1 MTDSVIKLTLPPR
14 PHPAD
19 ELFEVIWTLNKV
31 ERKGWYD
38 LLLLRHDEGRT
49 EAIAR
54 LRNRAEVLTGK
65 LLHASPEDRV
75 GAKCVAGIM
84 KGRVCVRRREPLC
97 DLDAIIR
104 EERPWG

>member
-1 MTDSVIKLTLPPR
+1 MIENVIKLLLPPR

-19 ELFEVIWTLNKV
+19 ELFAVIWTLNKV

-54 LRNRAEVLTGK
+54 LRKRAEVLTGK
-65 LLHASPEDRV
+65 LPYASPENRI
-75 GAKCVAGIM
+75 GEKCVAGIM
-84 KGRVCVRRREPLC
+84 KGRVCVRRREPLR